1 MKTGS
6 MDGAPW
12 VQAVGLHRA
21 GKMPAPQSAL
31 DVRLQSVV
39 VQASCLHGAARMAA
53 PKAWRATVRSSLA
66 VSALATLLL
75 LASLASSAEVVV
87 TTVKDG
93 CGLIDALRF
102 GQRPALRATAGFH
115 GATVTVAPA
124 GDGTI
129 ASLFARSETATLH
142 AKLDSVEGANPIV
155 VRGAYTDGALR
166 IPFTRTLTVKG
177 QAVTAQEETDFSAL
191 PAAHV
196 VAAHALRLPLV
207 VCESEH
213 DRLLAFG
220 GANRAEMFRMDM
232 NDERRK
238 NQLLSDNRAFQPYWD
253 IGGLTQTAAPAYRI
267 WRANHADTMAYPVE
281 AGEGTPGWADYSEPD
296 WGLTVHTADTRALS
310 IVIDARAGVLTVS
323 PLPPEGMPQAGADL
337 GRRAFA
343 FTLALHEK
351 SWPTT
356 YPCELDYARYK
367 KLLALLNPEGRYT
380 HLDYLCGALGLMT
393 KEGPKSPAELDAL
406 ARRIVLRERV
416 QPSTLLRLLY
426 RGDGWRMSG
435 IVRSVLGRT
444 VPRNQPLHTW
454 NTLAADV
461 LDTLRQ

>member
-1 MKTGS
+1 VKALPILMTLWAVMGHLAA
-6 MDGAPW
+6 GG
-12 VQAVGLHRA
+12 QA
-21 GKMPAPQSAL
+21 
-31 DVRLQSVV
+31 
-39 VQASCLHGAARMAA
+39 
-53 PKAWRATVRSSLA
+53 
-66 VSALATLLL
+66 
-75 LASLASSAEVVV
+75 AELKGGRV
-87 TTVKDG
+87 
-93 CGLIDALRF
+93 A
-102 GQRPALRATAGFH
+102 
-115 GATVTVAPA
+115 VTVAEKGGGFIDSIRYRGRQIVRAPDGFVGSAVELAAA
-124 GDGTI
+124 GEGTVE
-129 ASLFARSETATLH
+129 SLFGNRTAATLR
-142 AKLDSVEGANPIV
+142 AAIADVRVQAGRMT
-155 VRGAYTDGALR
+155 VRGTYTGGEHR
-166 IPFTRTLTVKG
+166 VPFTRRIDLLDG
-177 QAVTAQEETDFSAL
+177 DAISVTEEADFRGLDAK
-191 PAAHV
+191 HG
-196 VAAHALRLPLV
+196 VARHALHLPLV
-207 VCESEH
+207 VH
-213 DRLLAFG
+213 KDPHLRMFGFG
-220 GANRAEMFRMDM
+220 GAHRAELFRMDM
-232 NDERRK
+232 NDVTRRGK
-238 NQLLSDNRAFQPYWD
+238 QLISASRGHRPYWD
-253 IGGLTQTAAPAYRI
+253 VAGVLQLPASYRI

-356 YPCELDYARYK
+356 YPCELDYGRYK

-444 VPRNQPLHTW
+444 VPRNQPLHAW

-461 LDTLRQ
+461 LGTLRQ